1 MQSEKIQLL
10 ESIACTIMAESVE
23 TEECLD
29 VACEQISMVLSHIR
43 GLPRQIHG
51 ENAFNCPSDSLILP
65 EVEDS
70 GGTVTLGKLKERRPR
85 GGVGISRKRRHY
97 SSPCCGR
104 FGHDASDCP
113 VMRSEHLNGS
123 ELVYW

>member
-1 MQSEKIQLL
+1 MQSKKIQLL
-10 ESIACTIMAESVE
+10 ESIASTIMAESVE

-70 GGTVTLGKLKERRPR
+70 GGIVTLGKLKRDGPEVELIFLEKE
-85 GGVGISRKRRHY
+85 GHY

-123 ELVYW
+123 ELGYW

>member
-1 MQSEKIQLL
+1 MQSKKIQLL
-10 ESIACTIMAESVE
+10 ESIASTIMAESVE

-70 GGTVTLGKLKERRPR
+70 GGIVTLGKLKRDGPEVELIFLEKEGTTRVLAV
-85 GGVGISRKRRHY
+85 GVLDMMHQIVQWWEANIWMALS
-97 SSPCCGR
+97 
-104 FGHDASDCP
+104 
-113 VMRSEHLNGS
+113 
-123 ELVYW
+123 

>member
-1 MQSEKIQLL
+1 
-10 ESIACTIMAESVE
+10 MAESVE

-51 ENAFNCPSDSLILP
+51 GI
-65 EVEDS
+65 
-70 GGTVTLGKLKERRPR
+70 VTLGKLKERRPR
-85 GGVGISRKRRHY
+85 GGVDISRKRRHY

-123 ELVYW
+123 ELGYW

>member
-10 ESIACTIMAESVE
+10 ESIACTVMAESVE

-65 EVEDS
+65 EAEDS
-70 GGTVTLGKLKERRPR
+70 GGIVTLGKLKERRPR

-113 VMRSEHLNGS
+113 MMRSEHLNGS